1 MNEYRKALQ
10 DAKQKIQDAIDNESN
25 ELIKAGLIEA
35 KGLIIDM
42 HIEATI
48 KDFNNLFNK
57 MMDGESK

>member
-48 KDFNNLFNK
+48 KDFNNLFNN
-57 MMDGESK
+57 MMDGDSK